1 MKKLLC
7 FFLVL
12 GFVNHVAAQDYKWAF
27 GFYGD
32 VQLKSSSNVGSF
44 GVQGKYDLDNR
55 SSVQAL
61 VNGRTGFVSVGADYL
76 FSVLDKTKSNFNVF
90 LGVGVSQDFY
100 RYNENWKDNEKVKE
114 GNKKEENIILDKRDN
129 FTQLNGQVGA
139 SYYFPEVQLSVF
151 AGYKVKYNTKSEEFN
166 PNFLQ
171 FGVRYHLW

>member
-12 GFVNHVAAQDYKWAF
+12 GFINYVAAQDHKWAF

-55 SSVQAL
+55 SSLQAL
-61 VNGRTGFVSVGADYL
+61 VNGRNGFVSVGADYL
-76 FSVLDKTKSNFNVF
+76 FHILDKTKSNFNVF
-90 LGVGVSQDFY
+90 LGAGVSQDFY
-100 RYNENWKDNEKVKE
+100 RYNEIWN
-114 GNKKEENIILDKRDN
+114 GNGNQIPEQRDN

-151 AGYKVKYNTKSEEFN
+151 AGYKAKYNTKTEDFN